1 MALLSGWVRH
11 AAFYLGRWALLLAT
25 VASPALAQSNG
36 QTAPVEGVEKGMF
49 VFSAWAGK
57 PLNVF
62 FVRPEKIDH
71 KTMPVIVLHGANRN
85 ADDYRDAWVQLARDN
100 NLLIVAPEFN
110 AVDYPRSHYI
120 LGNMTSPSGKPQ
132 AKEQWVFSA
141 IEALFDDS
149 RARFAI
155 KRNDYSLFGHSGGAQ
170 VGHRFLFF
178 VPDNRA
184 RRVVLANAGWYTM
197 PLITTPFPHGLK
209 DSGVTEEALAAAYAK
224 RVVVL
229 LGDRDT
235 DANHRNLNRDRESMH
250 QGIHRFSRGHRF
262 FAASSLQALRQK
274 SRFNWS
280 LSIAPGVGHAQ
291 DKMVIFAAPFLMSG
305 PLEVH

>member
-132 AKEQWVFSA
+132 AKEQWVF
-141 IEALFDDS
+141 
-149 RARFAI
+149 
-155 KRNDYSLFGHSGGAQ
+155 
-170 VGHRFLFF
+170 
-178 VPDNRA
+178 
-184 RRVVLANAGWYTM
+184 
-197 PLITTPFPHGLK
+197 
-209 DSGVTEEALAAAYAK
+209 
-224 RVVVL
+224 
-229 LGDRDT
+229 
-235 DANHRNLNRDRESMH
+235 
-250 QGIHRFSRGHRF
+250 
-262 FAASSLQALRQK
+262 
-274 SRFNWS
+274 
-280 LSIAPGVGHAQ
+280 
-291 DKMVIFAAPFLMSG
+291 
-305 PLEVH
+305 